1 MFQHIKQYRKDH
13 GLTQEALGELLGMNP
28 KFVYCL
34 EKNRARVGDL
44 VYTPQE
50 FNVLHLLFGDT
61 PKTPEFFNGLPTITG
76 QDLIDI
82 RKARKLTQEQA
93 GEIIGISGTHWGAIE
108 AGKSKEDLPHVR
120 RWYTLLLMA
129 NLPEYFQASTVL
141 TPEPEITVVED
152 SPNVA
157 CEVPNVACEVPN
169 VACEPV
175 MLPVNVAS
183 DDFADQPGLIPFAYG
198 QQKVRVKWIDGE
210 PWFMLSD
217 VCKAVGY
224 GSPHKAYP
232 LIREND
238 RKSFPII
245 DSMGRT
251 QEAVFISERGMSQ
264 FFLRA
269 RVPAVEPFQDWVFDE
284 VLPSIR
290 KTGQYQSQQIQNPAD
305 PFQSIGMIGQA
316 LQTIAQ
322 QMQIQEQKI
331 AHLEQAAQK
340 INYLE
345 VALPDRSEV
354 LEIVQ
359 SEVLEAKLK
368 EKQEQKIH
376 YRKRKELEKRI
387 ADLGWAVIKQHGGN
401 HGEVIKSVNKRIKAA
416 LRGVYGYA
424 IARERYTDDD
434 FALAYQV
441 VAMAEKELK
450 DFPKQGEINFDGDAA

>member
-34 EKNRARVGDL
+34 EKNRARVGAL

-50 FNVLHLLFGDT
+50 SKVLHLLFGDT
-61 PKTPEFFNGLPTITG
+61 PKTPDFFQGLPTITG

-108 AGKSKEDLPHVR
+108 SGKSKEDLPHVR

-129 NLPEYFQASTVL
+129 NLPEYFSEDL
-141 TPEPEITVVED
+141 TLQHESPVVEV
-152 SPNVA
+152 SPNVVSA
-157 CEVPNVACEVPN
+157 GPNVAS
-169 VACEPV
+169 EPV

-183 DDFADQPGLIPFAYG
+183 DDFAEQPGLIPFAYG
-198 QQKVRVKWIDGE
+198 SQKVRVKWIDGE

-217 VCKAVGY
+217 VCRAIGY
-224 GSPHKAYP
+224 QSVEHASK
-232 LIREND
+232 LVRENALQKVQFTD
-238 RKSFPII
+238 ALNRV
-245 DSMGRT
+245 
-251 QEAVFISERGMSQ
+251 QYANFISEPGLYQ
-264 FFLRA
+264 FLTRA

-290 KTGQYQSQQIQNPAD
+290 KTGQYQPQQIQIPAD

-340 INYLE
+340 ISYLE
-345 VALPDRSEV
+345 VAMPDRSEV

-359 SEVLEAKLK
+359 SEVLESKLK

-401 HGEVIKSVNKRIKAA
+401 HGEIIKSVNKRIKAA

-450 DFPKQGEINFDGDAA
+450 DFPKQGEIDFGGAA

>member
-1 MFQHIKQYRKDH
+1 MFQHVKQYRQRY
-13 GLTQEALGELLGMNP
+13 GLTQEALGELMGMNP
-28 KFVYCL
+28 KFIYCL

-50 FNVLHLLFGDT
+50 AAVLHLLFGDT
-61 PKTPEFFNGLPTITG
+61 PKTPDFFHGLPTITG
-76 QDLIDI
+76 KDLIDI

-93 GEIIGISGTHWGAIE
+93 GEVIGISGTHWGAIE
-108 AGKSKEDLPHVR
+108 SGKSKEDLPHVR

-129 NLPEYFQASTVL
+129 NLPEYFQAPTVL
-141 TPEPEITVVED
+141 TPAPEA
-152 SPNVA
+152 PNVA
-157 CEVPNVACEVPN
+157 SVVPN

-198 QQKVRVKWIDGE
+198 DQKVRVKWIDGE

-245 DSMGRT
+245 DAMGRT

-284 VLPSIR
+284 VLPSIY
-290 KTGQYQSQQIQNPAD
+290 KTGQYQVNQPQQIQAPAD
-305 PFQSIGMIGQA
+305 PLSQVLMIGQA
-316 LQTIAQ
+316 LQTIAE
-322 QMQIQEQKI
+322 QMQVQASEISSLKEQVSKV
-331 AHLEQAAQK
+331 
-340 INYLE
+340 NYLE
-345 VALPDRSEV
+345 VSKTDRSEV

-359 SEVLEAKLK
+359 SEVLESKLK

-376 YRKRKELEKRI
+376 YRKRKELEKRVSE
-387 ADLGWAVIKQHGGN
+387 LGWAVIKQHGGN
-401 HGEVIKSVNKRIKAA
+401 HGEVIKGVNKRIKAA

-424 IARERYTDDD
+424 IARERYSDDD

-441 VAMAEKELK
+441 VAMAEKELN